1 MPQRRL
7 LNRGSSG
14 VLACCLEQLE
24 KKKGNTAF
32 CEVEFRKKME
42 ERCHQNKE
50 GEKRKCSLHWG
61 RKRKEKKNG
70 VTGGRW
76 ERGEGEREREMG
88 ERERDGMGI
97 N

>member
-14 VLACCLEQLE
+14 VLACCLEQLK

-61 RKRKEKKNG
+61 TKKKRKEKWG
-70 VTGGRW
+70 HG
-76 ERGEGEREREMG
+76 REMG
-88 ERERDGMGI
+88 EGRGRERERDGRERDGMGI